1 MQKAG
6 EQSEGSA
13 GGGGTVAEGLQHIG
27 VMNGMVVGP
36 PGDERCPEKPY
47 VGHVV
52 VLGAEMG
59 LFLLPLLPLAL
70 ILFRVTAE
78 ECLTLQPTVYIARK

>member
-27 VMNGMVVGP
+27 VMNGVVVGP

-52 VLGAEMG
+52 VLGAEVG
-59 LFLLPLLPLAL
+59 LFLLPLLSPAL
-70 ILFRVTAE
+70 ILSRVTAE

>member
-27 VMNGMVVGP
+27 VMNGVVVGP

-47 VGHVV
+47 VGHVL
-52 VLGAEMG
+52 VLGAEVG
-59 LFLLPLLPLAL
+59 LFLLPLLSPAL
-70 ILFRVTAE
+70 ILSRVTAE